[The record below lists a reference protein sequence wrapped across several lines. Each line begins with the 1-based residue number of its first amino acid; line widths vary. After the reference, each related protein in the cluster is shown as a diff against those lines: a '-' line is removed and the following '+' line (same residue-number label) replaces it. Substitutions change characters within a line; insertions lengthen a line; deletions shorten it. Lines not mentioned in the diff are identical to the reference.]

1 MRGVRSTIIL
11 LAILLG
17 AGWYAYYLSKKSP
30 EDTSAKQEK
39 VFDGV
44 QADKI
49 DEVRVKS
56 ATGDTTT
63 VKKENGG
70 WQIVDPIKAKADD
83 NELSGLTS
91 ALAQLTVV
99 RAIDENPTDLKDY

>member
-1 MRGVRSTIIL
+1 MRGLRSTIIL

-17 AGWYAYYLSKKSP
+17 VGWYAYHLSNKSP
-30 EDTSAKQEK
+30 DDTSAKQEK
-39 VFDGV
+39 VFDAV

-49 DEVRVKS
+49 DEIRVKS

-63 VKKENGG
+63 VRKENGG

-83 NELSGLTS
+83 NEISGLPS

-99 RAIDENPTDLKDY
+99 